1 MKKSAT
7 ILTLMISALAVVFF
21 ITDGAPAFG
30 ADTKASRKEN
40 NDHFRQQRMKMI
52 RQQIRA
58 RGIENPEILAAFEN
72 VPRHRFVPEGLKKY
86 AYQDRP
92 LPIGEDQTISQP
104 YIVALMTRSIEPKKT
119 DRILEIGTGSGY
131 QAAILAELSEQ
142 VYTIE
147 ILASLAESAR
157 RTLSETGYENV
168 HVKTGDGFKG
178 WPEHAPFDAIVVTC
192 SPEKVPEP
200 LKGQLAGGGRMVIPV
215 GQGYDQNLVLLEKNK
230 GQLIEKQILPVRF
243 VPMVDEKGRT
253 Y

>member
-1 MKKSAT
+1 MNTSPT
-7 ILTLMISALAVVFF
+7 ILTLLISALAVIFF
-21 ITDGAPAFG
+21 ITGGAPALG
-30 ADTKASRKEN
+30 ADTSAPNKESEN
-40 NDHFRQQRMKMI
+40 NFRQQRMKMI
-52 RQQIRA
+52 RQQLRA
-58 RGIENPEILAAFEN
+58 RGIENPEILAAFEK
-72 VPRHRFVPEGLKKY
+72 VPRHRFVPERLKKY

-119 DRILEIGTGSGY
+119 DQILEIGTGSGY
-131 QAAILAELSEQ
+131 QAAILAELSDQ

-147 ILASLAESAR
+147 IIESLAESAR
-157 RTLSETGYENV
+157 RALSESGYENV
-168 HVKTGDGFKG
+168 FVKTGDGFKG

-200 LKGQLAGGGRMVIPV
+200 LKDQLAEGGRMVIPV
-215 GQGYDQNLVLLEKNK
+215 GQKYDQNLVLLEKK
-230 GQLIEKQILPVRF
+230 EGQLIKKQILPVRF

>member
-1 MKKSAT
+1 MT
-7 ILTLMISALAVVFF
+7 N
-21 ITDGAPAFG
+21 GAPAFG
-30 ADTKASRKEN
+30 ADTNASRKEN
-40 NDHFRQQRMKMI
+40 EDNFRQQRMKMI
-52 RQQIRA
+52 RQQLMA
-58 RGIENPEILAAFEN
+58 RGIENPEILAAFEK
-72 VPRHRFVPEGLKKY
+72 VPRHSFVPEGLKKY

-92 LPIGEDQTISQP
+92 LPIGEGQTISQP
-104 YIVALMTRSIEPKKT
+104 YIVALMTLNIEPNKT

-131 QAAILAELSEQ
+131 QAAILAELSER

-147 ILASLAESAR
+147 IIESLAESAR

-200 LKGQLAGGGRMVIPV
+200 LKEQLAGGGRMVIPI
-215 GQGYDQNLVLLEKNK
+215 GQDHDQHLVVLKKQE

-243 VPMVDEKGRT
+243 VPMVDENGRT